1 MPPNRPIICAHR
13 GVSSTH
19 PENTLAAIAK
29 ACDIGALQTEID
41 VRRTSDG
48 HLVLMHDESVDR
60 TTSGTGPVS
69 SMTLADIKS
78 LDAGSWKSE
87 EFAGE
92 TVPTLPETLQLC
104 RERGMFLCIEIK
116 QDEIAPEVVRDV
128 EAAGM
133 LDNVIIIAFN
143 FNNIAQVRQVN
154 TRIPTGFL
162 VSRIPDGE
170 LDTIIGRCLDHGIPV
185 ISSLFTQVTE
195 DVVTRC
201 RLRGIPLYA
210 WTIDD
215 PDLARDVA
223 ATGVDLIASNTP
235 AEIMAALS

>member
-1 MPPNRPIICAHR
+1 MPRNRPIICAHR

-19 PENTLAAIAK
+19 PENTLAALRA

-41 VRRTSDG
+41 VRRTADG
-48 HLVLMHDESVDR
+48 YLVLMHDESVDR

-69 SMTLADIKS
+69 SMTLAEIKS
-78 LDAGSWKSE
+78 LDAGAWKSP

-116 QDEIAPEVVRDV
+116 QDGIAPEVVRDV
-128 EAAGM
+128 EAADM
-133 LDNVIIIAFN
+133 VESVAIIAFN
-143 FNNIAQVRQVN
+143 FDNIARVREVN
-154 TRIPTGFL
+154 ARIATGYL
-162 VSRIPDGE
+162 VAAIPDGE
-170 LDTIIGRCLDHGIPV
+170 LDAMIDRCLDHGIPV

-201 RLRGIPLYA
+201 RLRGITIYA

-215 PDLARDVA
+215 LDLARDIA
-223 ATGVDLIASNTP
+223 STGVDLIASNTP
-235 AEIMAALS
+235 AEIMAAL